1 MPSMMATFYLFVICS
16 TILVAV
22 SSLHP
27 HVHTEE
33 SARLVWS
40 RPVDALKGPWGPGL
54 FDFRLVA
61 LVLFLAMVGL
71 YVAFG

>member
-1 MPSMMATFYLFVICS
+1 MMATFYLFLVCS
-16 TILVAV
+16 AILVVV
-22 SSLHP
+22 SLLRP

-33 SARLVWS
+33 SARLVWT

-54 FDFRLVA
+54 LDYRLVA

-71 YVAFG
+71 YVVFG